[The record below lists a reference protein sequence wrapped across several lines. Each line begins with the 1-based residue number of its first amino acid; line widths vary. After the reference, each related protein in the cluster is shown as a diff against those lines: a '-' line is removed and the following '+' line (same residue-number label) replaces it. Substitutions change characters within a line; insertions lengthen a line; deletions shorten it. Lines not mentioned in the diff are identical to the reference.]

1 MNFLEYRGGMDMA
14 VYDVLIIGSG
24 PAGLWAAE
32 ALARNSNLKVAIV
45 EKGKFSSGG
54 LMNDCKLNLS
64 SEIGMDLDELKLSRK
79 DAERYIAEIDSKF
92 LELGADT
99 KLYGT
104 DEKEIE
110 KWVVRARRCG
120 AELIASR
127 QRHIGTDVSKDLIT
141 KYKAQ
146 LESLNV
152 RFLLN
157 KEIKSI
163 RRKDD
168 NFTLTTGNADLKSKY
183 LLVAPGRDG
192 AYWFRD
198 QASRLG
204 IKYSWGPID
213 VGVRIE
219 LPSEIYDPVTDVIY
233 DPKFRFITKTHHDS
247 TRTFCTNKGGKV
259 RIEPENG
266 KGFSLINGDALK
278 KIKTENTNFAIL
290 NTINLTEPYADTLEM
305 GRDIAKETVRLG
317 GGKPLIQR
325 MGDFMEGNRSKLIT
339 FFDKAK
345 RYDNM
350 KPTLPVGSLVVP
362 GDITLAY
369 RGRIIDNI
377 RDTIIV
383 LDKIV
388 PGVADGPNLI
398 YAPEIKFYDT
408 KYFTTPDLETNI
420 PNLFIAGDGVGKSRG
435 IVGAALTG
443 IMAAQGILKKK

>member
-1 MNFLEYRGGMDMA
+1 LKTE
-14 VYDVLIIGSG
+14 I
-24 PAGLWAAE
+24 
-32 ALARNSNLKVAIV
+32 NSI
-45 EKGKFSSGG
+45 E
-54 LMNDCKLNLS
+54 CK
-64 SEIGMDLDELKLSRK
+64 EDR
-79 DAERYIAEIDSKF
+79 F
-92 LELGADT
+92 
-99 KLYGT
+99 
-104 DEKEIE
+104 
-110 KWVVRARRCG
+110 
-120 AELIASR
+120 
-127 QRHIGTDVSKDLIT
+127 
-141 KYKAQ
+141 
-146 LESLNV
+146 
-152 RFLLN
+152 FLLN
-157 KEIKSI
+157 NNEEH
-163 RRKDD
+163 
-168 NFTLTTGNADLKSKY
+168 NSKY

-204 IKYSWGPID
+204 INYSWGPID
-213 VGVRIE
+213 VGVRLE
-219 LPSEIYDPVTDVIY
+219 MPSDIYDPVTDVIY
-233 DPKFRFITKTHHDS
+233 DPKFRFITKTHHDR

-325 MGDFMEGNRSKLIT
+325 VGDFLEGNRSKLTT
-339 FFDKAK
+339 FFDQSKH
-345 RYDNM
+345 YDSV
-350 KPTLPVGSLVVP
+350 KPTLPVGNLVVP

-388 PGVADGPNLI
+388 PGVADPPNLI

-408 KYFTTPDLETNI
+408 KYPTTPDLETNI

-443 IMAAQGILKKK
+443 IMAAQGILKKE